1 MISKCQTKTFDSPK
15 KYYFLG
21 EAKVFVSF
29 LLENQSFLF
38 KKKFFRQYI
47 VLVLNYIF

>member
-1 MISKCQTKTFDSPK
+1 MISKCQTKTFASPK
-15 KYYFLG
+15 KDYFLG

-38 KKKFFRQYI
+38 
-47 VLVLNYIF
+47 